1 MRIAIGCDHAGLPL
15 KETVAAVVKSAG
27 HELLDLGTSTTERV
41 DYPDYAKKVAKAI
54 LEGRAERGILLCGS
68 GVGVC
73 IAANKIKG
81 IYAGVCHD
89 TYSAHQSVEHDD
101 MNVLC
106 LGARIIGPELASEI
120 VRAFLGATFS
130 GEEARRRRG
139 DPNHEI
145 GSGKVWRPAPSDPT
159 FDKGESGWYT
169 LLLSASRPA
178 REAGRF
184 SGRRQPSVG

>member
-1 MRIAIGCDHAGLPL
+1 MRIAIGCDHAGFPL
-15 KETVAAVVKSAG
+15 KETVAAVVKMAG
-27 HELLDLGTSTTERV
+27 HEPLDLGTYNTDRV

-54 LEGRAERGILLCGS
+54 LEGRAERGILVCGS

-73 IAANKIKG
+73 IAANKIEG

-106 LGARIIGPELASEI
+106 LGARIIGPETASEI

-130 GEEARRRRG
+130 GEERHKRRVAAI
-139 DPNHEI
+139 HEI
-145 GSGKVWRPAPSDPT
+145 
-159 FDKGESGWYT
+159 
-169 LLLSASRPA
+169 
-178 REAGRF
+178 EAGKI
-184 SGRRQPSVG
+184 

>member
-1 MRIAIGCDHAGLPL
+1 MRIAIGCDHAGLAL
-15 KETVAAVVKSAG
+15 KEAVAATVKSSG
-27 HELLDLGTSTTERV
+27 HEALDLGTYTSDRV

-54 LEGRAERGILLCGS
+54 LEGRAERGILVCGS

-106 LGARIIGPELASEI
+106 LGARVIGPALADEI
-120 VRAFLGATFS
+120 VQAFLAATFS
-130 GEEARRRRG
+130 EEDRHKRRVG
-139 DPNHEI
+139 MIHDLET
-145 GSGKVWRPAPSDPT
+145 GKT
-159 FDKGESGWYT
+159 
-169 LLLSASRPA
+169 
-178 REAGRF
+178 
-184 SGRRQPSVG
+184 

>member
-1 MRIAIGCDHAGLPL
+1 MRIAIGCDHAGFPL
-15 KETVAAVVKSAG
+15 KETVAAVVKMAG
-27 HELLDLGTSTTERV
+27 HEPLDLGTYDTNRV
-41 DYPDYAKKVAKAI
+41 DYPDYAQKVAKAI

-106 LGARIIGPELASEI
+106 LGARIVGPEIATEI

-130 GEEARRRRG
+130 GEERHQRRVGMIR
-139 DPNHEI
+139 EI
-145 GSGKVWRPAPSDPT
+145 
-159 FDKGESGWYT
+159 
-169 LLLSASRPA
+169 
-178 REAGRF
+178 EAGKT
-184 SGRRQPSVG
+184 